1 MIGSFHAHT
10 KPPRLLLISGDV
22 PFIVELGEMSVAG

>member
-1 MIGSFHAHT
+1 VFTVYSAGIGQTALD
-10 KPPRLLLISGDV
+10 RLEGDV